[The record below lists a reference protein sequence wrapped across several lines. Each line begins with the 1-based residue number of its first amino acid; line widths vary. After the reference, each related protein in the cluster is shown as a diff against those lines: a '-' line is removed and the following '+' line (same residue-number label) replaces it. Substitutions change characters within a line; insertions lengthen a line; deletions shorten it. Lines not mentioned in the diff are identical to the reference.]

1 MRTSCWRL
9 NDENLGQ
16 MNVDGVL
23 FVFGRV
29 EGASELHGNLLYGLE
44 GADVM
49 PQLKGKELLE
59 FYSKNFQIRQVD
71 VDEDPPDPIVSGAW

>member
-1 MRTSCWRL
+1 MKTICWRL

-23 FVFGRV
+23 LVSGWF
-29 EGASELHGNLLYGLE
+29 EGVSEHPGNLIYGLE

-49 PQLKGKELLE
+49 HRLKEKELLE
-59 FYSKNFQIRQVD
+59 F
-71 VDEDPPDPIVSGAW
+71 